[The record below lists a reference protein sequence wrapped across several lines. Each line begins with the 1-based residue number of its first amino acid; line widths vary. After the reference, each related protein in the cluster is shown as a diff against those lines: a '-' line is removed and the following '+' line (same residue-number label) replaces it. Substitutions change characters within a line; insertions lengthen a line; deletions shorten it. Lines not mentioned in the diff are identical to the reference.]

1 MQNKYYQKFQ
11 TLTPSNNA
19 TTKDVIEI
27 EGTSHVLSISKE
39 GYPMFFV
46 VTEDTNATTQNV
58 KRENLSVEYNVPC
71 TIVEDDIKTTEGF
84 YTIITLT
91 THDVELQESFI
102 ELFALVLAKYQKN
115 PRVKDISYELDKL
128 ITIFEALSR
137 PPKKKVQGLWGEL
150 LVIESSSNPDALIHA
165 WHSQPD
171 AKYDFSI
178 GTDKIE
184 VKTTSTEQRVH
195 RFSLDQLNP
204 SEHSR
209 LLVASITV
217 RESAKGQTG
226 LSIYDLYDKICEQV
240 ESPETRLLMYTVILN
255 TLGQDAIKAGKIYFD
270 YTEAS
275 DSLAF
280 FNAEEIPSISKENI
294 HPLITGVKFYSN
306 VSNLEDVR
314 CNQDFPW
321 NSDLFQYLKNR
332 R

>member
-1 MQNKYYQKFQ
+1 MQTNKYYQKFL

-19 TTKDVIEI
+19 ASKDVIEI
-27 EGTSHVLSISKE
+27 EGTAHVLSISKE

-46 VTEDTNATTQNV
+46 VTEDANAATQNL
-58 KRENLSVEYNVPC
+58 KRENLSVEFNVPC
-71 TIVEDDIKTTEGF
+71 TIVEDDVTTSEGF

-91 THDVELQESFI
+91 THEAELQESFI
-102 ELFALVLAKYQKN
+102 ELFALVLAKYKKN
-115 PRVKDISYELDKL
+115 PRVKEISYELDKL

-150 LVIESSSNPDALIHA
+150 LVIERSKNPDAMIQA

-178 GTDKIE
+178 GADKIE

-226 LSIYDLYDKICEQV
+226 LSIYDLYDKICERV
-240 ESPETRLLMYTVILN
+240 ESPDTRLMMYTVILN
-255 TLGQDAIKAGKIYFD
+255 TLGQDAIKAGKLYFD

-280 FNAEEIPSISKENI
+280 FNAEEIPSISKEHV

-306 VSNLEDVR
+306 VSDLVDVR
-314 CNQDFPW
+314 NTPDFPW
-321 NSDLFQYLKNR
+321 GSDLFQYV
-332 R
+332 

>member
-1 MQNKYYQKFQ
+1 MQTNKYYQKFL

-19 TTKDVIEI
+19 ASKDVIEI
-27 EGTSHVLSISKE
+27 EGTAHVLSISKE

-46 VTEDTNATTQNV
+46 VTEDANAATQNL
-58 KRENLSVEYNVPC
+58 KRENLSVEFNVPC
-71 TIVEDDIKTTEGF
+71 TIVEDDVTTSEGF

-91 THDVELQESFI
+91 THEAELQESFI
-102 ELFALVLAKYQKN
+102 ELFALVLAKYKKN
-115 PRVKDISYELDKL
+115 PRVKEISYELDKL

-150 LVIESSSNPDALIHA
+150 LVIERSKNPDAMIQA

-178 GTDKIE
+178 GADKIE

-226 LSIYDLYDKICEQV
+226 LSIYDLYDKICERV
-240 ESPETRLLMYTVILN
+240 ESPDTRLTMYTVILN
-255 TLGQDAIKAGKIYFD
+255 TLGQDAIKAGKLYFD

-280 FNAEEIPSISKENI
+280 FNAEEIPSIPKEHV

-306 VSNLEDVR
+306 VSDLVDVR
-314 CNQDFPW
+314 NTPDFPW
-321 NSDLFQYLKNR
+321 GSDLFQYV
-332 R
+332 

>member
-1 MQNKYYQKFQ
+1 MQGKYYQKFLG
-11 TLTPSNNA
+11 LTPSSNA
-19 TTKDVIEI
+19 ASKDVIEI
-27 EGTSHVLSISKE
+27 EGTAHVLSMSKE
-39 GYPMFFV
+39 GFPMFFV
-46 VTEDTNATTQNV
+46 VTEDTNAATQNV
-58 KRENLSVEYNVPC
+58 KRENLSVEFNVPC
-71 TIVEDDIKTTEGF
+71 TIVEDDVKTAEGF

-91 THDVELQESFI
+91 TRAAELQESFI
-102 ELFALVLAKYQKN
+102 ELFALVLAKYKKN

-128 ITIFEALSR
+128 ITIFEALSK

-150 LVIESSSNPDALIHA
+150 LVIERSKNPDAMIHA

-178 GTDKIE
+178 GADKVE

-240 ESPETRLLMYTVILN
+240 ESPETRLMMYTVILN
-255 TLGQDAIKAGKIYFD
+255 TLGQDAVKAGKLYFD

-280 FNAEEIPSISKENI
+280 FKAEEVPSISKEYI
-294 HPLITGVKFYSN
+294 HPLISGVKFYSN
-306 VSNLEDVR
+306 VSDLTDARESEG
-314 CNQDFPW
+314 FPW
-321 NSDLFQYLKNR
+321 NSDLFQYL
-332 R
+332 